1 MVELPRRKGYSRA
14 VPLTTR
20 QASPCCELLIRP
32 ANMIAPQV
40 LNRGGKAY
48 ADPTHTIFDSIS
60 EPESNPCQPVALE
73 TTVSTASGEI
83 GDPYPQGV
91 YSLGGRFCVVVAMQ
105 FREFDIAHLDN
116 LRYEYQFPE
125 DWATTESWCYIC
137 HHTHTGIRTL
147 ACDHC
152 GRSACAPHFRL
163 SSHNRGE
170 MGGKGISCSVL
181 STPALSTTL
190 RRVKESPPTS
200 CLRRAAPSV
209 PSLARR
215 SATCSRR

>member
-91 YSLGGRFCVVVAMQ
+91 YSLGGQFCVVVAMQ
-105 FREFDIAHLDN
+105 FRESSLWVPTPRGLGDHWVVVLHMPP
-116 LRYEYQFPE
+116 Y
-125 DWATTESWCYIC
+125 
-137 HHTHTGIRTL
+137 THWGTYPRMRPL
-147 ACDHC
+147 WPQCVC
-152 GRSACAPHFRL
+152 
-163 SSHNRGE
+163 
-170 MGGKGISCSVL
+170 
-181 STPALSTTL
+181 
-190 RRVKESPPTS
+190 TS
-200 CLRRAAPSV
+200 F
-209 PSLARR
+209 
-215 SATCSRR
+215 